1 MCAYYSSTDWVLHC
15 GLGIVGEVMQI
26 RVSHDICVAYLAGFT
41 SANLPSRGKI
51 LDWIGDFTAS
61 FFHSL

>member
-1 MCAYYSSTDWVLHC
+1 
-15 GLGIVGEVMQI
+15 MQI